1 MQDTAIL
8 TRNLSRV
15 KMERRKPA
23 RKPTRATAGKPP
35 GSYHHRNLR
44 NALVSAGLDLL
55 EREGTD
61 FTLRELARRVGV
73 SHAAP
78 YAHFSD
84 KAALFGDLAHAGF
97 ERLGGELSASTA
109 TASDA
114 RSRLLNAGRAY
125 VHFAFAHPA
134 LFRLMFGIERAAAAP
149 APTSS
154 AAAQA
159 AFEIL
164 SRILRELPYGGTTRN
179 PERVRG
185 DAIAAWAQVHGLS
198 LLAIDGHLGSSKRE
212 RSALIDGALLALID
226 GIAPHEAIGE

>member
-1 MQDTAIL
+1 MKDTAML
-8 TRNLSRV
+8 ARNLSRV

-23 RKPTRATAGKPP
+23 RKSARATASKPP
-35 GSYHHRNLR
+35 GSYHHRDLR

-55 EREGTD
+55 ESEGAD

-84 KAALFGDLAHAGF
+84 KAALFGALAQVGF
-97 ERLGGELSASTA
+97 ERLGVALSASTVA
-109 TASDA
+109 ASDG

-125 VHFAFAHPA
+125 VHFALAHPA

-149 APTSS
+149 APVST

-159 AFEIL
+159 AFGIL
-164 SRILRELPYGGTTRN
+164 NTVLRELPYGGAPRN
-179 PERVRG
+179 PERLRG

-198 LLAIDGHLGSSKRE
+198 LLSIDGHLGSSKRE
-212 RSALIDGALLALID
+212 RNALIDGALLALVD
-226 GIAPHEAIGE
+226 GIAPN